1 MPALPAELPAPDDDA
16 AAGLTPEILRALV
29 ANHAAF
35 LAFLTRR
42 VGRRDVAEEIL
53 QEAFV
58 RGIGRGSSLRDGE
71 LATAWF
77 YRLLRN
83 ALVDHHRR
91 RDAEQRAL
99 EAAAGEPLP
108 APPEP
113 DHELMGAVCACVGSL
128 AAALKP
134 EYAEALR
141 QVEID
146 GESVQSYAAATG
158 ITPGNAAVRVHRAR
172 EALRRKLAQC
182 CGTCAT
188 HGCLD
193 CTCARPSGSPA
204 RESGAVSYRGASS

>member
-1 MPALPAELPAPDDDA
+1 MPALPADLTAPLDDDA

-29 ANHAAF
+29 DNHASF

-58 RGIGRGSSLRDGE
+58 RSIARGSTLRDGE

-91 RDAEQRAL
+91 RAAEQRAL
-99 EAAAGEPLP
+99 EAVAGEPLP

-113 DHELMGAVCACVGSL
+113 DEELMGAVCTCVGAL
-128 AAALKP
+128 ASGLKP

-141 QVEID
+141 QVEIH

-158 ITPGNAAVRVHRAR
+158 ITPGNAAVRLHRAR
-172 EALRRKLAQC
+172 DALRRRLATS
-182 CGTCAT
+182 CGTCAA

-193 CTCARPSGSPA
+193 CTCARSPGSPA
-204 RESGAVSYRGASS
+204 GACGA